1 MDRIDRDELQLR
13 REEQL
18 QTLFLAGLD
27 GDARQYR
34 RFLDALSGHLR
45 TYLRRRLFDPDRDA
59 EDVLQEVL
67 IAVHNARH
75 TYRREQP
82 LTTWIYAIA
91 RYKLADHLRARSR
104 RDAHNEP
111 LDEQDSLFALDQ
123 TEPAQARRDVYKL
136 LARLPDRQRLPILHV
151 KLRGLSVKE
160 AARLTGLSEPAVKI
174 GVHRGLKVLAA
185 FLREDR

>member
-1 MDRIDRDELQLR
+1 MGRIHRDEVQQR

-18 QTLFLAGLD
+18 QALFLDGLD

-45 TYLRRRLFDPDRDA
+45 TYLRRRLFHADHEV

-82 LTTWIYAIA
+82 LTAWIYAIA
-91 RYKLADHLRARSR
+91 RYKLTDYLRARAR
-104 RDAHNEP
+104 RETNSEP
-111 LDEQDSLFALDQ
+111 LDEQGSLFALDE
-123 TEPAQARRDVYKL
+123 TEPAQARRDLHKL

-151 KLRGLSVKE
+151 KVRGLSVKE
-160 AARLTGLSEPAVKI
+160 TAQLTGLSEPAVKV
-174 GVHRGLKVLAA
+174 GVHRGLKALTA
-185 FLREDR
+185 FLRNNR

>member
-1 MDRIDRDELQLR
+1 MDRIDSDAEQRR
-13 REEQL
+13 REQQL

-45 TYLRRRLFDPDRDA
+45 TYLRRRLFDPDREA

-67 IAVHNARH
+67 LAVHNARH

-82 LTTWIYAIA
+82 LTAWVYAIA

-104 RDAHNEP
+104 RDANNEP
-111 LDEQDSLFALDQ
+111 LDDQDSLFALDQ
-123 TEPAQARRDVYKL
+123 SEPAQAHRDLHKL
-136 LARLPDRQRLPILHV
+136 LAQLPDRQRLPILHV

-160 AARLTGLSEPAVKI
+160 TADLTGLSESAVKI
-174 GVHRGLKVLAA
+174 GVHRGLKVLTAL
-185 FLREDR
+185 LRENR